1 MARTQAPGSDFDG
14 IGAPAQRALTRAGY
28 KRLGELSKV
37 TEGELA
43 KLHGMG
49 PKALTLLRARLA
61 EQGASFA
68 KPKAPK
74 T

>member
-1 MARTQAPGSDFDG
+1 MARSQAPDGDFDG
-14 IGAPAQRALTRAGY
+14 IGAPAQRALARAGY
-28 KRLGELSKV
+28 KGLGQLSKI

-61 EQGASFA
+61 EQGGAFA